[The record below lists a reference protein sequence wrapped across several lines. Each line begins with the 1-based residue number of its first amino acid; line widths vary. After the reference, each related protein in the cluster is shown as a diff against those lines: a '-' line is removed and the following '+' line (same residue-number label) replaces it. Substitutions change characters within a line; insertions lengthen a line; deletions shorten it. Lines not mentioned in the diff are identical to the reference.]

1 MSGDIFTPQKLCQ
14 MKNVT
19 QELIFFH
26 NLRCFK
32 MFLWL
37 YVGTA
42 TIKNK
47 KDKTIGNVIQ
57 IFYYGE
63 KMVN

>member
-1 MSGDIFTPQKLCQ
+1 MPNEKCNSRTD
-14 MKNVT
+14 
-19 QELIFFH
+19 FFH